1 MSIYEHADLVLGF
14 NSTCLVEAHLASC
27 HAASIELYDFES
39 ADISNYLLPLPDSI
53 SRITTTDQ
61 LYQLL
66 VCFIQGTL
74 KPFSVDKNYVAQWLG
89 NSNFDSG
96 KRCSSH
102 LSIYFILNF
111 HFIYPIIPVCT
122 VILFC
127 FGSHFISEYLAYWIF
142 VSFVLQYATYF

>member
-1 MSIYEHADLVLGF
+1 MSLNSRITLTIKGKPNLYYEDVDIPSTLRRRVNIIDGNPSMSIYEHADLVLGF

-74 KPFSVDKNYVAQWLG
+74 KPFSVDKNL
-89 NSNFDSG
+89 
-96 KRCSSH
+96 
-102 LSIYFILNF
+102 
-111 HFIYPIIPVCT
+111 
-122 VILFC
+122 
-127 FGSHFISEYLAYWIF
+127 
-142 VSFVLQYATYF
+142 